1 MKSKFWIVSIT
12 AAMGLTSST
21 FAQAQSDS
29 TGLAGDNFD
38 LYGALDLFKQSES
51 TEAFE
56 KAINNKDNGINNLDL
71 NADGKVDYVKVVD
84 HSAGDD
90 KVLILQDIISET
102 ESQDIAV
109 VEMEK
114 KGNDVVHLQ
123 IVGDEAMYGKNYIVE
138 PKDENVKSTTAT
150 EAVPVNKARTHVYV
164 NVWGW
169 PGVRWMYGPSYMVW
183 GSPYHW
189 GYYPTWWSPWGPF
202 GWHEYDPRVRHYH
215 YPYYHRVYVYR
226 MPRAHK
232 VYYGHRTT
240 STMVV
245 NRSRNTTV
253 IHQRDG
259 GANKVKTN
267 PHPRQRETEVRHQ
280 KQMRKEQKNTVK
292 KQRNEIRHEQKAQKK
307 PVNGPRR

>member
-1 MKSKFWIVSIT
+1 MKNKFWTLGIAAAFSLST
-12 AAMGLTSST
+12 AYTK
-21 FAQAQSDS
+21 AQSDS

-56 KAINNKDNGINNLDL
+56 KAINDKDNGINNLDL

-84 HSAGDD
+84 HSAGDN
-90 KVLILQDIISET
+90 KVLILQDIISEN
-102 ESQDIAV
+102 ESQDVAV

-138 PKDENVKSTTAT
+138 PKDNNVKSEAAPAPT
-150 EAVPVNKARTHVYV
+150 EKVRTHVYV

-169 PGVRWMYGPSYMVW
+169 PGVRWMYGPSYVVW
-183 GSPYHW
+183 GSPFHW
-189 GYYPTWWSPWGPF
+189 GYYPPWWSPWDPF
-202 GWHEYDPRVRHYH
+202 AWHVYHPRVIHYH

-226 MPRAHK
+226 VPNAHK

-240 STMVV
+240 STVVV
-245 NRSRNTTV
+245 NRNRTTNNTV
-253 IHQRDG
+253 VHREVNVNRK
-259 GANKVKTN
+259 ATN
-267 PHPRQRETEVRHQ
+267 PHPKQRQAEVQRQ
-280 KQMRKEQKNTVK
+280 KQMRDQQHRSHA
-292 KQRNEIRHEQKAQKK
+292 KQERKAIKHEQRREKK
-307 PVNGPRR
+307 DVHGPRK